1 MNFDTSA
8 LPHVM
13 ILLAAVAFVEG
24 VYFFVSDMLGGAD
37 KQVNRR
43 LRDIARHGE
52 EAKEPLRRKAI
63 TEDASAWLATIL
75 ESAAVRAFENMISTS
90 GIRMSADKIML
101 SIVLVVTVIFESVRV
116 VLHLDLL
123 LSGAISLILGAILP
137 LWSIARLRRRRFG
150 KIASQLPDA
159 LDMLCRSMRAGHP
172 VASGIKMVSEEMPDP
187 IGTEF
192 GLVYDEMSYGMDLR
206 QSLEKMTRR
215 LRIFEIN
222 YMVTSMRLQAGT
234 GGNLAEIL
242 GSLAN
247 VIRERKKLHDKVK
260 ALSAEARLSG
270 KILGAL
276 PFGVVTI
283 LVIINPHYYDGAKTN
298 PLLLFILIGA
308 VALCFMGIVLLRRV
322 VNAIRV

>member
-1 MNFDTSA
+1 M
-8 LPHVM
+8 
-13 ILLAAVAFVEG
+13 
-24 VYFFVSDMLGGAD
+24 
-37 KQVNRR
+37 
-43 LRDIARHGE
+43 
-52 EAKEPLRRKAI
+52 
-63 TEDASAWLATIL
+63 
-75 ESAAVRAFENMISTS
+75 
-90 GIRMSADKIML
+90 
-101 SIVLVVTVIFESVRV
+101 VLVVTMIFEVVRV
-116 VLHLDLL
+116 VLYLDLWL
-123 LSGAISLILGAILP
+123 CAIISLVLGAMLP
-137 LWSIARLRRRRFG
+137 LWFIGHLRRRRYG

-206 QSLEKMTRR
+206 QSLEKMSRR

-222 YMVTSMRLQAGT
+222 YMITSMRLQAGT

-247 VIRERKKLHDKVK
+247 VIRERKKLHDKVR

-283 LVIINPHYYDGAKTN
+283 LVIINPHYYDGARTN
-298 PLLLFILIGA
+298 LLLMSILVGA
-308 VALCFMGIVLLRRV
+308 VALCFVGIFLLRRV